1 MADPGLSPAALLLP
15 SLGIRYVSGFFTLH
29 QRTVWVRRSA
39 SPGEQHAPGRPPE
52 ELAKKVPRRNVGNGG
67 RHREKVATGLE
78 GQGFEEDRLC
88 SASPRR
94 GPSLLQTQ
102 RRRLVGQLP
111 SAGASRRKPTGVGA
125 PNPRANGN
133 CPAQDRGCDQ
143 GSRSTGWSPAVSTA
157 ALSSRRPPALSTRG
171 GQREGPSTAHSREI
185 SSASPMLSTQGPEH
199 RRSLERGQAENEVTK
214 DRQGPETGSGRNRG
228 HRPPTSSRGLHTS
241 QFVSNSPQHPLLH
254 LALTTRS
261 QEKLPSEGSMSH
273 GQAVSE
279 SGQGLRTL
287 DPQPTVPPPRPPAP

>member
-39 SPGEQHAPGRPPE
+39 SPGEQHAPGRPTE
-52 ELAKKVPRRNVGNGG
+52 ELPRKVPRRNVGNGG
-67 RHREKVATGLE
+67 LRREKVATGLG
-78 GQGFEEDRLC
+78 GQGSEEDRIC

-111 SAGASRRKPTGVGA
+111 SAGASRGKPTGVGA
-125 PNPRANGN
+125 PILRGQWELP
-133 CPAQDRGCDQ
+133 CPGPGMC
-143 GSRSTGWSPAVSTA
+143 SRVQKQWLELCCLSTA
-157 ALSSRRPPALSTRG
+157 ALSSRPPPALGTREG
-171 GQREGPSTAHSREI
+171 RREGPSAAHSREI

-199 RRSLERGQAENEVTK
+199 RRPLGRGQAENEVTK
-214 DRQGPETGSGRNRG
+214 DRQGPERGSGRNRG

-241 QFVSNSPQHPLLH
+241 QFVS
-254 LALTTRS
+254 T
-261 QEKLPSEGSMSH
+261 LPSTHYCIWPSPPGHRRGSCFQKAP
-273 GQAVSE
+273 G
-279 SGQGLRTL
+279 
-287 DPQPTVPPPRPPAP
+287 PTARQSQSQDKDLGP